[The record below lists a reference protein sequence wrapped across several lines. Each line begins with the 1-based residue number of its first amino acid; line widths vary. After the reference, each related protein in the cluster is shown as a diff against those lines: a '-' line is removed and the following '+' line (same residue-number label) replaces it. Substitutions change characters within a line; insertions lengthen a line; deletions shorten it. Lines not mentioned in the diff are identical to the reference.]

1 MFFWHRKRGRTAAL
15 NAVRTVRILRVLAQF
30 SRADFLLIFL
40 AHFFKEVCTEIE
52 AAKARKPR
60 QSAGQISG
68 LR

>member
-1 MFFWHRKRGRTAAL
+1 MDFEGAD
-15 NAVRTVRILRVLAQF
+15 TVFEGKIF
-30 SRADFLLIFL
+30 ADIFGT
-40 AHFFKEVCTEIE
+40 FTEKVCTEIE